1 MVVKMKKIKLLIAF
15 IISTCI
21 LFTAVACKPSKKET
35 EKFKGYISINCYD
48 SAKDAAEAYFEEQIK
63 GGDYEDCEF
72 KSYSFKK
79 ELTKSEIGT
88 LELGETKAEDI
99 IYGERGKVNFLYGS
113 EVYSNSIYVLQT
125 EQGYHYYSLEPK
137 DEEAVCYDFYNH
149 LVDEDALDN
158 VTVVTKAMIVSEQEG
173 YSRQTEVEIRY
184 WYSKSAV
191 KYEAVLR
198 RFFNGGITETVF
210 SGFIIYGEDNS
221 CFIFGIND
229 KGQYVDITNEQSGLF
244 VSSNKN
250 DAYMVNVMS
259 LLYKVGHNWFK
270 VDEDRYVLR
279 QKEEETLAEI
289 FEGTYFTEESGD
301 VQAISYSLTVA
312 NQRISSTA
320 VNIHAINGDES
331 QELFI
336 TIESTF
342 SMYDETKVVVP
353 EEVRELRANR

>member
-1 MVVKMKKIKLLIAF
+1 MKRIKLLIIF

-21 LFTAVACKPSKKET
+21 LFTAVACKPSKKEI
-35 EKFKGYISINCYD
+35 EKFKGFISENCYE
-48 SAKDAAEAYFEEQIK
+48 SAKDAAEAYFDEQII

-79 ELTKSEIGT
+79 ELAKSEIGA
-88 LELGETKAEDI
+88 LELGEIKAEDI

-149 LVDEDALDN
+149 LVDEQALDN

-191 KYEAVLR
+191 QYEAVLR

-210 SGFIIYGEDNS
+210 SGFIIYGEDGDYA
-221 CFIFGIND
+221 IFGTND

-244 VSSNKN
+244 VPSNKN
-250 DAYMVNVMS
+250 DAYMVNEMS
-259 LLYKVGHNWFK
+259 LIYVKGHNWFK
-270 VDEDRYVLR
+270 VDEERYVLR
-279 QKEEETLAEI
+279 QIEEETLSKI
-289 FEGTYFTEESGD
+289 FESTYFTTERGE

-312 NQRISSTA
+312 NQRIASTA
-320 VNIHAINGDES
+320 MNIHAVNGDKS
-331 QELFI
+331 QELYI
-336 TIESTF
+336 TIESAF
-342 SMYDETKVVVP
+342 SMYDETEVVVP
-353 EEVRELRANR
+353 NEIKTLWNAR